1 MSRRSYDLGL
11 LKFPYLGFRI
21 FRSLLTHITLYGMLL
36 IIGPLVIIF
45 LLFFRKRF
53 PTRAAYIWSL
63 LTTVAAGIEV
73 EVRGRNNL
81 GKENIQILIANH
93 QSNFDIHALIL
104 TLNPYYYR
112 FVAKKELG
120 WLPIFGWALWLSGFP
135 LVDRKDNAA
144 SVKEMRKLEEH
155 LKKKQMKVVI
165 FPEGT
170 RNKGLG
176 LLPFKKGAFVLA
188 LNLQADIVP
197 VIIEGAREV
206 QHHHSFFVDPGN
218 LVVKFLPPI
227 PTAGMTYEDRDKLME
242 TAYNIM
248 NEALPD
254 NEKIPRPADEV
265 KTDDTVQP
273 EP

>member
-1 MSRRSYDLGL
+1 MSRRKYDLGP
-11 LKFPYLGFRI
+11 LKIPYLVFRI
-21 FRSLLTHITLYGMLL
+21 VRSLLTHITLYGLL
-36 IIGPLVIIF
+36 LVIAPLVIIF

-73 EVRGRNNL
+73 EVTGRHHL
-81 GKENIQILIANH
+81 GRESVQVLIPNH
-93 QSNFDIHALIL
+93 TSNFDVHALIL
-104 TLNPYYYR
+104 SLNPYYYR

-144 SVKEMRKLEEH
+144 SVKEMQKLEQH
-155 LKKKQMKVVI
+155 LKKKKMKVVI

-188 LNLQADIVP
+188 LNMQAEIVP
-197 VIIEGAREV
+197 VVIERARDV
-206 QHHHSFFVDPGN
+206 QKHHSFFIDPAN
-218 LVVKFLPPI
+218 IMVRFLPPI
-227 PTAGMTYEDRDKLME
+227 STEGMTYEDRDTLME
-242 TAYNIM
+242 AAYNAM
-248 NEALPD
+248 YMALPAD
-254 NEKIPRPADEV
+254 EKEPVPADEV
-265 KTDDTVQP
+265 LPDDIVQP
-273 EP
+273 ES